1 MRRRTDT
8 VVVSFPRLCNIGR
21 GGILTTT
28 LSGIIAGMD
37 EHTLTVL
44 EFDKVKAQLRSYATC
59 QLGLDQIDRLQ
70 PCAEVRWIQRALDEV
85 TEARRIFAARRD
97 IPMGGIRDIRP
108 LLEKAGLGVFL
119 HPMELLDVQSTL
131 AAARRLRA
139 FLMKHPD
146 ETPLLSGLGRS
157 LGVFQKIEDEI
168 ERCISQKGEVVDAA
182 SPVLAQTRSRLRITH
197 SRVMDRLN
205 SIIKSAHYRT
215 IIQEPVITMRDGRYC
230 IPVKA
235 EHRREF
241 KGLVHD
247 QSASGATVFMEPADV
262 VELGNEIRELEIKEQ
277 QEVERILRR
286 LTDLIASQLG
296 GITNTVAVLGHLDL
310 IYAKARWAEAMDAS
324 APQLDIR
331 GRLDLVHARHPL
343 LEGNVVPIDVR
354 LGDEF
359 QALLITGPNTGGKTV
374 TLKTIG
380 LLTLMTMAGMHIPA
394 DEGSRVAVFT
404 KVFADIGDEQS
415 IQQSLST
422 FSSHIRQIIKI
433 INQADNHTLALLD
446 EIGAGTDPEEG
457 AALAKAILKELLARG
472 SRVVA
477 STHYGELKEFAYSHP
492 GIRNA
497 SVEFDQETLRP
508 TYRLVIGI
516 PGSSHAINIAAR
528 LGMPENVIQSAREM
542 FSPERAPLEELYRA
556 LEEDRRAA
564 EAGRESAKQTLAEL
578 ERLRKQYLKE
588 LEELRSKRAQAAA
601 MASAQA
607 REIIRKA
614 REEAEAALAQLRRAA
629 REGRETQEARDRL
642 ARALQE
648 AERVQSQAE
657 EIKHAPQIELP
668 PAEPDT
674 VGSAEV
680 QGPPEVG
687 DTVVVSPFQRE
698 GILVRLDGDQAEV
711 QIGAV
716 RMNFPISSLRR
727 VRARTR
733 RPDVRTSL
741 SQITLAKAQNI
752 SNELHLR
759 SMRADEALL
768 TLEKYLDDARLAG
781 ISPVRIIHGRG
792 TGALRR
798 MVWEYLK
805 DAPDVK
811 CYCHAPPEEGGE
823 GVTVVELALA
833 DT

>member
-1 MRRRTDT
+1 
-8 VVVSFPRLCNIGR
+8 
-21 GGILTTT
+21 
-28 LSGIIAGMD
+28 MD
-37 EHTLTVL
+37 EHTLRVL
-44 EFDKVKAQLRSYATC
+44 EFDKVKDQLRAYATC

-70 PCAEVRWIQRALDEV
+70 PSAEVRWIQRALDEV

-97 IPMGGIRDIRP
+97 IPMGGIHDIRP
-108 LLEKAGLGVFL
+108 LLEKAALGVFL
-119 HPMELLDVQSTL
+119 QPMELLDVQSTL

-139 FLMKHPD
+139 FLMKDP
-146 ETPLLSGLGRS
+146 EQTPLLSGLGRS
-157 LGVFQKIEDEI
+157 LGTYQKIEDEI
-168 ERCISQKGEVVDAA
+168 ERCISPKGEVLDAA
-182 SPVLAQTRSRLRITH
+182 SPALAQTRNRLRITH
-197 SRVMDRLN
+197 SRMMDRLN
-205 SIIKSAHYRT
+205 SIIRSPYYRT

-230 IPVKA
+230 IPIKS

-241 KGLVHD
+241 RGLVHD

-262 VELGNEIRELEIKEQ
+262 VELGNEIRELELKEQ

-286 LTDLIASQLG
+286 LTDLIAAQLG
-296 GITNTVAVLGHLDL
+296 SITDTVAVLAHLDL
-310 IYAKARWAEAMDAS
+310 IYAKARWAEAADAS

-331 GRLDLVHARHPL
+331 GRLDLVRARHPL

-374 TLKTIG
+374 TLKTVG
-380 LLTLMTMAGMHIPA
+380 LLTLMAMAGMHIPA
-394 DEGSRVAVFT
+394 DSGSRVAVFT

-457 AALAKAILKELLARG
+457 AALAKAVLKELLARG
-472 SRVVA
+472 TRVMA
-477 STHYGELKEFAYSHP
+477 STHYGELKEFAYSQP

-497 SVEFDQETLRP
+497 SVEFDEETLRP
-508 TYRLVIGI
+508 TYRLMIGV

-528 LGMPENVIQSAREM
+528 LGMPEHVIQSAREM
-542 FSPERAPLEELYRA
+542 FSPERAPLEELYKA

-564 EAGRESAKQTLAEL
+564 AAGRESAKQTLAEL

-601 MASAQA
+601 AASVQA
-607 REIIRKA
+607 REIVRRA
-614 REEAEAALAQLRRAA
+614 REEAEAALAQLRRAT
-629 REGRETQEARDRL
+629 REGRETQDARERL

-648 AERVQSQAE
+648 AERLQTQAE
-657 EIKHAPQIELP
+657 EAEQSAPSELP
-668 PAEPDT
+668 LPVQPEAVAQEDEP
-674 VGSAEV
+674 
-680 QGPPEVG
+680 QGPPEIG
-687 DTVVVSPFQRE
+687 DTVVVSPFERE
-698 GILVRLDGDQAEV
+698 GILVRLEGDQAEV

-716 RMNFPISSLRR
+716 RMAFPLSSLRR
-727 VRARTR
+727 VRPRTR
-733 RPDVRTSL
+733 PPSVRASL
-741 SQITLAKAQNI
+741 SQVTLAKAQNI

-759 SMRADEALL
+759 AMRADEALL
-768 TLEKYLDDARLAG
+768 TLDKYLDDARLAG
-781 ISPVRIIHGRG
+781 MSPVRIIHGRG

-798 MVWEYLK
+798 IVWDYLK
-805 DAPDVK
+805 DAPNVK
-811 CYCHAPPEEGGE
+811 SYCHPPPEEGGE
-823 GVTVVELALA
+823 GVTVVELAIA